1 MNILFSMGLCVHY
14 CDFKF
19 FFFFIS
25 MILNFIMVTRKQK
38 IIMAIA
44 LCSKALHYKY
54 QKSIAL
60 CSNKLITQIVLAPHT
75 SFVGER

>member
-1 MNILFSMGLCVHY
+1 
-14 CDFKF
+14 
-19 FFFFIS
+19 